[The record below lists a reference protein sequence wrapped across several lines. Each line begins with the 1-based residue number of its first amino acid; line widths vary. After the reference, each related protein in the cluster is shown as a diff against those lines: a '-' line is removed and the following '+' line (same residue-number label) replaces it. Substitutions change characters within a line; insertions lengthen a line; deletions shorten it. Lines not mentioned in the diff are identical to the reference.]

1 MLLGRPQAAPAP
13 LWAPSWYLHEEG
25 SGGDLV
31 LLVASLQERD
41 EQVEDTAQLL
51 AGVVHHGPGEEGS
64 SALRLASPRGPA
76 TWGPGPTLKTLGKP
90 QSPVFPHPQGF
101 PPEQDLRAH
110 WITLLYFTG
119 GKTDRQ
125 SGKASCPRSQRKSVR
140 KTRL

>member
-1 MLLGRPQAAPAP
+1 MLLGRPRVAHAP
-13 LWAPSWYLHEEG
+13 LWAPSRYLHEEG

-76 TWGPGPTLKTLGKP
+76 AWGPGPTLKTLGKP
-90 QSPVFPHPQGF
+90 PVPRVPASPGF
-101 PPEQDLRAH
+101 S
-110 WITLLYFTG
+110 T
-119 GKTDRQ
+119 
-125 SGKASCPRSQRKSVR
+125 
-140 KTRL
+140 